1 MFYHVIE
8 HLENPQNELKILY
21 KLLKRGGILIVG
33 TPNVSSIAAKIFQ
46 GNFRLFGPGHLC
58 LFTPKNLNDIL
69 QSNGFEVFKR
79 EYPFWKTDYATIKN
93 VFRMFMPWEISPP
106 FYGSI
111 MTFYARK
118 V

>member
-21 KLLKRGGILIVG
+21 ELLKPGGILIVG
-33 TPNVSSIAAKIFQ
+33 TPNISSLAAKIFQ

-58 LFTPKNLNDIL
+58 LFTPKNLNGIL